1 MNDWI
6 DFLGIILDSVLSAA
20 AVVVSIVVFI
30 SNKKSNQTTFE
41 LGIYQM
47 IQTAKI
53 NLDNKIYNL
62 IDKDKDLEYVST
74 VINPPIETYLDTLNS
89 ACSLYFSKELNKKRF
104 DSLYL
109 NDITNIFSNKVYEKV
124 LEESE
129 LYYLKKFYKE
139 IIKNT
144 NRR

>member
-6 DFLGIILDSVLSAA
+6 DFLGIIFDSVLSAA

-74 VINPPIETYLDTLNS
+74 VINPPIETYLDTLNR
-89 ACSLYFSKELNKKRF
+89 ACSLYFSKELNRKRF

-139 IIKNT
+139 IIKNS

>member
-6 DFLGIILDSVLSAA
+6 DFLGIIFDSVLSAA

-74 VINPPIETYLDTLNS
+74 VINFQTK
-89 ACSLYFSKELNKKRF
+89 FMKK
-104 DSLYL
+104 Y
-109 NDITNIFSNKVYEKV
+109 
-124 LEESE
+124 
-129 LYYLKKFYKE
+129 
-139 IIKNT
+139 
-144 NRR
+144 

>member
-6 DFLGIILDSVLSAA
+6 DFLGIIFDSVLSAA

-89 ACSLYFSKELNKKRF
+89 ACSLYFSKELNRKRF

-109 NDITNIFSNKVYEKV
+109 NDITNIFS
-124 LEESE
+124 
-129 LYYLKKFYKE
+129 
-139 IIKNT
+139 KN
-144 NRR
+144 NVALVALI

>member
-6 DFLGIILDSVLSAA
+6 DFLGIIFDSVLSAA
-20 AVVVSIVVFI
+20 AVVVSIIVFI

-47 IQTAKI
+47 IKTAKI

-74 VINPPIETYLDTLNS
+74 VINPPI
-89 ACSLYFSKELNKKRF
+89 
-104 DSLYL
+104 
-109 NDITNIFSNKVYEKV
+109 
-124 LEESE
+124 
-129 LYYLKKFYKE
+129 
-139 IIKNT
+139 
-144 NRR
+144 